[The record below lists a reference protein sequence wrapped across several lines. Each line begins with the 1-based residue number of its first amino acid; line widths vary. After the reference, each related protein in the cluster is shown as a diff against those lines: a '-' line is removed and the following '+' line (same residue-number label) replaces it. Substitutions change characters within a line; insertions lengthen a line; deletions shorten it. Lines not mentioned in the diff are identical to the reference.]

1 MYSVLL
7 DTSAYIEVRRLNPSF
22 LDVLAKA
29 DGAAM
34 EPVALG
40 ELKAGFQRS
49 RYRLRDEQQLS
60 DFLAED
66 TVRTLS
72 ITQETSDRYAT
83 LKNYLDRIG
92 RPISPNDLWIAAVAW
107 QHGLHLLT
115 ADRHFLDLP
124 QILTIYHPPL

>member
-7 DTSAYIEVRRLNPSF
+7 DTSAYIETRRLNPSF
-22 LDVLAKA
+22 LGVLTQAS
-29 DGAAM
+29 GAAM

-49 RYRLRDEQQLS
+49 RHGQRDEQQLS
-60 DFLAED
+60 DFLAEE
-66 TVRTLS
+66 TVRILS
-72 ITQETSDRYAT
+72 VTRETSDRYAT
-83 LKNYLDRIG
+83 LKNYLERIG

-115 ADRHFLDLP
+115 AERHFLELP